1 VAWALTLA
9 GSAKSLSVDTPFY
22 LPTNCDLEINMAWN
36 AISSNYEMIFGT
48 WATGASDEQFYFG
61 KYNAP
66 NGTYTLYKR
75 GGAVR
80 SNSSVGEIVV
90 DTYAVLTLERR
101 GDNLRVLKDGV
112 EICASIT
119 FPSGVLDNALIKTFC
134 AGNESGFN
142 ANVSV
147 KSVTLKNI
155 DTATTTNLW
164 DATASDHNNSSG
176 QTRLIDTVGGNDAT
190 GVNMDASAWIDL
202 GGTSSIKTLS
212 AEQIEQGEVNSII
225 ANIDVHSVTGQ
236 QSEEALTVIL
246 SGTSS
251 ITILSAEQV
260 EQGEVNSIIA
270 NIDVHSVT
278 GQQSE
283 EALTVVLAGASS
295 ITILSAEQVEQ
306 GEVNSIIANIDILT
320 VIGEQREEALVAN
333 LVDALS
339 ITSLPGEQVEQGQ
352 VNSIT
357 TKVAVHTIT
366 AEQLENAF
374 SATIVS
380 DLILSTYPGE
390 QQEHANTV
398 HFSSQITTKFLLEE
412 RNLQLIKTTPNF
424 LILKIT
430 STYSIEK
437 L

>member
-1 VAWALTLA
+1 MAWALTLA

-236 QSEEALTVIL
+236 QSEEALTV
-246 SGTSS
+246 
-251 ITILSAEQV
+251 
-260 EQGEVNSIIA
+260 
-270 NIDVHSVT
+270 
-278 GQQSE
+278 
-283 EALTVVLAGASS
+283 VLAGASS